1 RRHVETSLVGGR
13 RRHVE
18 TSLVGGRRRHVE
30 TSLVGVRARAKS
42 KQSVEMDSEER
53 LLQQMLELDNAYEAG
68 KVKKSEYEQ
77 RRAKLKARLR
87 VVMGEKVMS

>member
-1 RRHVETSLVGGR
+1 LRALSRAPLALS
-13 RRHVE
+13 
-18 TSLVGGRRRHVE
+18 SA
-30 TSLVGVRARAKS
+30 SCWAARAA
-42 KQSVEMDSEER
+42 VDSEER

-87 VVMGEKVMS
+87 IVMGEKVTS